1 MTREQELAVVRTAYA
16 KQIMAVFGESE
27 PRIEAAYAHVKREDF
42 VGPGPWRI
50 VRGFGRYVATP
61 SDDPVYLYTD
71 DLIGLVPARG
81 LNNGEPSFH
90 AHLLSQAQPREG
102 DHVVHIGA
110 GTGYYT
116 AIMAHLVGKQGT
128 VTAIEFDPELASRAK
143 ANLAPLKH
151 VTVIEGDGALVPLRA
166 ADVIYV
172 NAGGTQPA
180 STWLDGLADGGRLI
194 LPLTTAKGFSFANSA
209 EAAAVQGAVYL
220 ITRRSNDFI
229 ARWISPVAIFPCA
242 GNRDEEAERA
252 LANALANGRW
262 HEVTRLHRS
271 EDIPDDRCW
280 LKGKGWCL
288 AYS

>member
-1 MTREQELAVVRTAYA
+1 MTRDRELAVVRTAYA

-27 PRIEAAYAHVKREDF
+27 PRLEAAYAHVKREDF
-42 VGPGPWRI
+42 VGPGPWPI

-90 AHLLSQAQPREG
+90 AHLLNQAQPREG
-102 DHVVHIGA
+102 EHVVHIGA

-116 AIMAHLVGKQGT
+116 AIMAHLVGRTGS
-128 VTAIEFDPELASRAK
+128 VTAIEYDPELAARART
-143 ANLAPLKH
+143 NLAPLKH
-151 VTVIEGDGALVPLRA
+151 VTVIEGDGTLAPISA

-172 NAGGTQPA
+172 NAGATHPEA
-180 STWLDGLADGGRLI
+180 TWLDGLADGGRLI
-194 LPLTTAKGFSFANSA
+194 LPLTTAKGFSFASSP
-209 EAAAVQGAVYL
+209 EEVAVQGAVYL
-220 ITRRSNDFI
+220 ITRRSNDFTV
-229 ARWISPVAIFPCA
+229 RWISPVAIFPCA
-242 GNRDEEAERA
+242 GNRSEEAERA
-252 LANALANGRW
+252 LAKALANGRW

-271 EDIPDDRCW
+271 NDIPDDRCW
-280 LKGKGWCL
+280 LKGQSWSL